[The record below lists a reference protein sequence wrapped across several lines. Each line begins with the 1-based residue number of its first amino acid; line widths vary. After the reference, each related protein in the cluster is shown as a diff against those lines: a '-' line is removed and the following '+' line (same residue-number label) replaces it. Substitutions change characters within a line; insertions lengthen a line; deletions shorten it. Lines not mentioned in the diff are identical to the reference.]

1 MKRSSPSRRHP
12 RRTPAPNGRRLIK
25 GFQSEPEDSQF
36 RRLAARIESIQEE
49 ERKRVA
55 LEVHDELGQALTGL
69 KLDLAWIMSRIKRDP
84 ELLRRA
90 RAMSRLIDRTVETA
104 RRIATELRPGILDQL
119 GLLAAIEWQAQQFEM
134 QTGIRTACGIE
145 DRGASFA
152 IVPSVAIFRIVQ
164 EVLTNV
170 AHHARASKVEI
181 TVGSS
186 TRNLFIEIQ
195 DNGVG
200 MTASG
205 QSESLGILG
214 MRERAYLLAGSI
226 EFDGPRGRGTRVSL
240 TVPLSSLA
248 L

>member
-1 MKRSSPSRRHP
+1 MKRAKALERRPKIKP
-12 RRTPAPNGRRLIK
+12 RGRRRVIG
-25 GFQSEPEDSQF
+25 GFQSEGGDSQF
-36 RRLAARIESIQEE
+36 RRLAARIESIHEE

-55 LEVHDELGQALTGL
+55 LEVHEELGQALTGL
-69 KLDLAWIMSRIKRDP
+69 KMDLAWVTSRLKEDP

-134 QTGIRTACGIE
+134 ETGIRTRCAIE
-145 DRGASFA
+145 DRGTSFA

-164 EVLTNV
+164 EVLTNI
-170 AHHARASKVEI
+170 ARHARANRVEI

-186 TRNLFIEIQ
+186 TRNLFMEIQ

-200 MTASG
+200 MSMAG
-205 QSESLGILG
+205 GGESLGILG
-214 MRERAYLLAGSI
+214 RRERANLLEGAI
-226 EFDGPRGRGTRVSL
+226 EFDGP
-240 TVPLSSLA
+240 A
-248 L
+248 

>member
-1 MKRSSPSRRHP
+1 MKRSSPSRRPP
-12 RRTPAPNGRRLIK
+12 RNTSAPNGRRLIK

-69 KLDLAWIMSRIKRDP
+69 KMDLAWIMSRIKQDP

-134 QTGIRTACGIE
+134 QTGIRTA
-145 DRGASFA
+145 
-152 IVPSVAIFRIVQ
+152 
-164 EVLTNV
+164 
-170 AHHARASKVEI
+170 
-181 TVGSS
+181 
-186 TRNLFIEIQ
+186 
-195 DNGVG
+195 
-200 MTASG
+200 
-205 QSESLGILG
+205 
-214 MRERAYLLAGSI
+214 
-226 EFDGPRGRGTRVSL
+226 
-240 TVPLSSLA
+240 
-248 L
+248 